1 MAADR
6 NPDDERLDEV
16 TGKPLPDAEVIA
28 RRSADIDTK
37 KAKNSEHV
45 KVITVGPMDKPT
57 EKTYNF
63 DSDKAAVRQYAISGG
78 MRPVGD
84 VKVSSIEKREGTT
97 NVWDITYTLPVAV
110 DERLEEASDPDI
122 VSDGP
127 GKQTTD

>member
-1 MAADR
+1 MADK
-6 NPDDERLDEV
+6 NPDNELLDEV

-28 RRSADIDTK
+28 RRSADIETK
-37 KAKNSEHV
+37 KAKGNEHV

-57 EKTYNF
+57 EKTYDF
-63 DSDKAAVRQYAISGG
+63 ESDKAAVRQYAISGG

-84 VKVSSIEKREGTT
+84 VTVSSIEKREGTT

-110 DERLEEASDPDI
+110 DERLEQASEPDI

-127 GKQTTD
+127 GKKTTD